1 MPGTRW
7 DLEAAGIECDGKGQ
21 GTEAV
26 QPLATGGDPWRR
38 RRQMYSLF
46 PSRLG
51 AVAHTGGERRFHY
64 SGVFSLV
71 FAQNT
76 LGFEGSPAVPRR
88 RQATLIFLFF
98 FFFLWFLYVFDTRSP
113 PHLAAA
119 AADLRL
125 CDQGFTLQTGGDEI

>member
-1 MPGTRW
+1 
-7 DLEAAGIECDGKGQ
+7 
-21 GTEAV
+21 
-26 QPLATGGDPWRR
+26 
-38 RRQMYSLF
+38 MYSLF

-88 RQATLIFLFF
+88 RRATLNFSVSFF
-98 FFFLWFLYVFDTRSP
+98 SWFLYVFDTRRS
-113 PHLAAA
+113 PHLTAAAA
-119 AADLRL
+119 AADLRSYNQAFL
-125 CDQGFTLQTGGDEI
+125 RCRREDEISWLKL